1 MNPRRR
7 MGMGL
12 LAVGIL
18 GIVGAL
24 VLVAGYTARV
34 EAKVGNLVPVL
45 VLTEDVVPYEPVTED
60 MVRVE
65 QVPERYAPLARIH
78 AVSDAAG
85 KVPTTRLQ
93 EGSFL
98 QEGMLVYAPTVGP
111 RQRKITVAVGADS
124 VAAGDVRPGD
134 EVAIY
139 GAFTMNNPNRS
150 RCLALLVPAARVD
163 RVGSSER
170 RLASDTV
177 PISVVVN
184 NSYTR
189 RLLFAASFGEEIRIV
204 ALGPGAPTEWPKSDG
219 CGPGRAARPQEAQQR
234 RNGEGSEPRRA
245 SPRRSRSR
253 SGANR

>member
-1 MNPRRR
+1 M
-7 MGMGL
+7 

-34 EAKVGNLVPVL
+34 EAKVGGLVPVL
-45 VLTEDVVPYEPVTED
+45 VLTEDAVPYEPVTED
-60 MVRVE
+60 ILTVE
-65 QVPERYAPLARIH
+65 QVPERYAPLARV
-78 AVSDAAG
+78 ASVADAAG

-139 GAFTMNNPNRS
+139 GAFTMNDPNRS

-163 RVGSSER
+163 RVGPSER
-170 RLASDTV
+170 RIASDTV

-204 ALGPGAPTEWPKSDG
+204 ALGPGAPAEWPQSNG
-219 CGPGRAARPQEAQQR
+219 CGPGSAARPEETKQR
-234 RNGEGSEPRRA
+234 GDGDGPGPRRA
-245 SPRRSRSR
+245 SRRPSRSR
-253 SGANR
+253 PGAKG